1 MKKLILTI
9 TTAALFLFTANV
21 NAQNQDV
28 VDVAASNDSFST
40 LVTAVKAAG
49 LVEALKGEGPFT
61 VFAPTNDAFAKID
74 AATLGSLLKPEN
86 KSKLTSILTYH
97 VIQGKLTAKDVV
109 AALKA
114 GKGKVTLTTL
124 SGAEITVVQNDK
136 GIWLK
141 DANGNYSMISST
153 DVMASNGVIH
163 VIDSVV
169 MPK

>member
-9 TTAALFLFTANV
+9 TTVALLLFATNA
-21 NAQNQDV
+21 NAQSKDV
-28 VDVAASNDSFST
+28 VDIAASSNSFST
-40 LVTAVKAAG
+40 LVTAVKAAD
-49 LVEALKGEGPFT
+49 LVGALKGDGPFT

-74 AATLGSLLKPEN
+74 ANTLGALLKPEN

-97 VIQGKLTAKDVV
+97 VIKGKLTASDVV
-109 AALKA
+109 AALKK

-124 SGAEITVVQNDK
+124 SGSKITVVQNDK

-141 DANGNYSMISST
+141 DANGNYSKISKT
-153 DVMASNGVIH
+153 DVMGSNGVIH

-169 MPK
+169 MP

>member
-9 TTAALFLFTANV
+9 TTVALFLFTINT
-21 NAQNQDV
+21 NAQSKDV
-28 VDVAASNDSFST
+28 VDIAASSTSFST

-49 LVEALKGEGPFT
+49 LVEALKSDGPFT

-74 AATLGSLLKPEN
+74 ANTLGALLKPEN
-86 KSKLTSILTYH
+86 KGKLTSILTYH
-97 VIQGKLTAKDVV
+97 VIKGKLTAKDVV
-109 AALKA
+109 AALKK

-124 SGAEITVVQNDK
+124 SGSKITVTQNDK

-141 DANGNYSMISST
+141 DANGNYSMISKT
-153 DVMASNGVIH
+153 DLMGSNGVIH

-169 MPK
+169 MP

>member
-9 TTAALFLFTANV
+9 TTAALILFSAKT

-28 VDVAASNDSFST
+28 VDIAASNKSFST

-74 AATLGSLLKPEN
+74 ANTLGALLKSEN

-97 VIQGKLTAKDVV
+97 VIKGKLTAKDVV
-109 AALKA
+109 AALKK

-124 SGAEITVVQNDK
+124 GGSKITVVQNDK

-141 DANGNYSMISST
+141 DANGNYSMISKT
-153 DVMASNGVIH
+153 DIMASNGVIH

-169 MPK
+169 MP

>member
-9 TTAALFLFTANV
+9 TTAAIMLFAVNT
-21 NAQNQDV
+21 NAQNDI

-74 AATLGSLLKPEN
+74 AETLGSLLKPEN

-97 VIQGKLTAKDVV
+97 VVQGKLTARDVV
-109 AALKA
+109 AALKK

-136 GIWLK
+136 GIWLQ

>member
-9 TTAALFLFTANV
+9 TTAAIMLFAVNT
-21 NAQNQDV
+21 NAQNDI
-28 VDVAASNDSFST
+28 VDVAASNKSFST

-49 LVEALKGEGPFT
+49 LVEALKGDGPFT

-74 AATLGSLLKPEN
+74 AATLGFLLKPEN
-86 KSKLTSILTYH
+86 KSALTSILTYH

-109 AALKA
+109 AALKK
-114 GKGKVTLTTL
+114 GKGTVTLTTL
-124 SGAEITVVQNDK
+124 SGAEITVVQNEK

-141 DANGNYSMISST
+141 DAKGNYSMISST

-169 MPK
+169 MP

>member
-9 TTAALFLFTANV
+9 TTVALFLFAAKT

-28 VDVAASNDSFST
+28 VDIAASSKSFST

-49 LVEALKGEGPFT
+49 LVDALKAEGPYT

-74 AATLGSLLKPEN
+74 QNTLGALLKPEN

-97 VIQGKLTAKDVV
+97 VIKGKLTAKDVV
-109 AALKA
+109 AALKK

-124 SGAEITVVQNDK
+124 SGSKITVVQNDK

-141 DANGNYSMISST
+141 DAKGNYSMISKT
-153 DVMASNGVIH
+153 DVMGSNGVIH
-163 VIDSVV
+163 VIDTVV
-169 MPK
+169 MP